1 MPEVYEQ
8 IIADLGEMT
17 ARIRA
22 EAFGGSAA

>member
-1 MPEVYEQ
+1 MPKVYKQ

-22 EAFGGSAA
+22 EAFGGPAA

>member
-1 MPEVYEQ
+1 MPTVCKQ

-22 EAFGGSAA
+22 EADGAPAA